1 MLNQS
6 TRYSNDEEKDIW
18 VNTPRYNPRV
28 SDEIV
33 IGLFG
38 EVINYDFIA
47 LSNILETLKIVAPN
61 LKLTISNDVND
72 VTLPIHLSHVM
83 N

>member
-1 MLNQS
+1 M
-6 TRYSNDEEKDIW
+6 
-18 VNTPRYNPRV
+18 V

-38 EVINYDFIA
+38 EVISYDFIA
-47 LSNILETLKIVAPN
+47 LSNVLETLKIVAPN
-61 LKLTISNDVND
+61 LKITISNDVND
-72 VTLPIHLSHVM
+72 VTLPIHLSLVM